1 MSELFLE
8 LFSEEIPAPLQ
19 SVARIKLIE
28 NIKNF
33 FDKEKITYKGETNC
47 FSTPNRLIV
56 YFKNLNNEI
65 IQKPEEIRGPNI
77 KAPDKALE
85 RFLKSNKIEE
95 KDIFTKNTAK
105 GEFYYYKKSEKK
117 IQTQE
122 LLNNILPNIFDN
134 IPWKKSMK
142 WGDFELYW
150 GRPLK
155 SILATFN
162 NQNLSFN
169 YHHLESSNS
178 TIIDKDF

>member
-56 YFKNLNNEI
+56 HFKNLNNEI

-85 RFLKSNKIEE
+85 GFLKSNKIEE

-122 LLNNILPNIFDN
+122 LLNNLLPNIFD
-134 IPWKKSMK
+134 
-142 WGDFELYW
+142 
-150 GRPLK
+150 
-155 SILATFN
+155 
-162 NQNLSFN
+162 
-169 YHHLESSNS
+169 LEYLLLN
-178 TIIDKDF
+178 

>member
-56 YFKNLNNEI
+56 HFKNLNNEI

-85 RFLKSNKIEE
+85 GFLKSNKIEE
-95 KDIFTKNTAK
+95 KDIFINAIKESGLKRVIWVSENETNDAILDLKNLIYLKHKEYK
-105 GEFYYYKKSEKK
+105 GVEEK
-117 IQTQE
+117 
-122 LLNNILPNIFDN
+122 ILD
-134 IPWKKSMK
+134 
-142 WGDFELYW
+142 
-150 GRPLK
+150 
-155 SILATFN
+155 
-162 NQNLSFN
+162 
-169 YHHLESSNS
+169 LESQETVEYGLIDLS
-178 TIIDKDF
+178 T

>member
-56 YFKNLNNEI
+56 HFKNLNNEI

-77 KAPDKALE
+77 KAPDKALKYQLFYQMTRITRE
-85 RFLKSNKIEE
+85 KGSLAHDDRLDVLSMAVGYWVEQMARDVDEVMKSDKEDRFRKELE
-95 KDIFTKNTAK
+95 KFT
-105 GEFYYYKKSEKK
+105 
-117 IQTQE
+117 
-122 LLNNILPNIFDN
+122 DN
-134 IPWKKSMK
+134 VFGVPRKETSW
-142 WGDFELYW
+142 
-150 GRPLK
+150 
-155 SILATFN
+155 
-162 NQNLSFN
+162 
-169 YHHLESSNS
+169 
-178 TIIDKDF
+178 IDLD